1 MIFETIETKLLI
13 LRKLTDE
20 VYQYL
25 LNNYTDSE
33 IMEHLGIKTAEEL
46 ANEKEKIKQSY
57 TSYGKTL
64 LLFQLIDKE
73 TDTVIGWCGYHTWYT
88 KHFRAEIGYVL
99 DDPFKNKGLMTEAL
113 KRIIEYGFN
122 NMNLNRIEAFV
133 GKDNIPSLKLMENF
147 GFSQE
152 GLLKEH
158 YNNNGVLED
167 SLLFALLKNNYPFK
181 V

>member
-1 MIFETIETKLLI
+1 MIFETIETERLI

-20 VYQYL
+20 VYRYL
-25 LNNYTDSE
+25 LNNCTDTE
-33 IMEHLGIKTAEEL
+33 IMEQLGIKTTEEL

-64 LLFQLIDKE
+64 LLFQLIDKK
-73 TDTVIGWCGYHTWYT
+73 TNAIIGWCGYHTWYT

-99 DDPFKNKGLMTEAL
+99 SEETFKAKGLMTEAL
-113 KRIIEYGFN
+113 KRIIDYGFN
-122 NMNLNRIEAFV
+122 ELNLNRIEAFV
-133 GKDNIPSLKLMENF
+133 GKDNIPSLKLMGKF
-147 GFSQE
+147 GFVQE

-167 SLLFALLKNNYPFK
+167 SLLFALLKHR
-181 V
+181 

>member
-1 MIFETIETKLLI
+1 MIFETIETKRLI

-25 LNNYTDSE
+25 LNNCTDTE

-73 TDTVIGWCGYHTWYT
+73 TNTVIGWCGYHTWYT

-122 NMNLNRIEAFV
+122 
-133 GKDNIPSLKLMENF
+133 
-147 GFSQE
+147 QE
-152 GLLKEH
+152 GILKKH

-167 SLLFALLKNNYPFK
+167 SLLFALLKNNHPFN